1 MRVFVA
7 GATGVIGKPLC
18 KRLVA
23 AGHEVT
29 ALTRTEENASRLR
42 TAGVTPVVADIYD
55 RDAVIAAV
63 ATARAE
69 AIVHQLTAI
78 PARVPPRQ
86 AGRLLE
92 PTNRL
97 RTEGTEILLA
107 AARAAGAKRFIAQS
121 ISFVLAPDGPSPA
134 AEEPP
139 WQHPPRAVA
148 GMFDAVAKM
157 EAMLTGAGYLTG
169 VALRFGSLYGPGT
182 IFATGGDMIENI
194 ARRRVPIVGR
204 GDGVFG
210 FCHVDD
216 AAAATVCALERGDGV
231 YNIVDDEPAPVRDW
245 LPYLAHLL
253 GAPPPFRV
261 PRWLAWLGAG
271 SYGVY
276 LMVQQRAVSNRKAR
290 EELGFVPSI
299 ASWRTGFRDRR
310 DT

>member
-1 MRVFVA
+1 
-7 GATGVIGKPLC
+7 
-18 KRLVA
+18 
-23 AGHEVT
+23 
-29 ALTRTEENASRLR
+29 
-42 TAGVTPVVADIYD
+42 
-55 RDAVIAAV
+55 VIAAA

-69 AIVHQLTAI
+69 AVVHQLTAI

-97 RTEGTEILLA
+97 RTEGTKILLE
-107 AARAAGAKRFIAQS
+107 AARAAGAKRFVAQS
-121 ISFVLAPDGPSPA
+121 ISFVLAPEGPSPA

-148 GMFDAVAKM
+148 GMFEAVAEM
-157 EAMLTGAGYLTG
+157 EAMVTGARDLTG
-169 VALRFGSLYGPGT
+169 VALRFGALYGPGT
-182 IFATGGDMIENI
+182 SFATGGEMISGV

-204 GDGVFG
+204 GDGVFS

-216 AAAATVCALERGDGV
+216 AAAATLRALERGAGV
-231 YNIVDDEPAPVRDW
+231 YNVVDDEPAPVRDW
-245 LPYLAHLL
+245 LPYLAELI
-253 GAPPPFRV
+253 GARPPRRI

-271 SYGVY
+271 PYAVY
-276 LMVQQRAVSNRKAR
+276 LMAQQRAASNRKAR
-290 EELGFVPSI
+290 DELGFAPSI

>member
-18 KRLVA
+18 KQLVA

-29 ALTRTEENASRLR
+29 ALTRTKDNAGRLR
-42 TAGVTPVVADIYD
+42 AAGVTPVIADVYD
-55 RDAVIAAV
+55 RDSVIAAV
-63 ATARAE
+63 TGARAE
-69 AIVHQLTAI
+69 VVVHQLTAI
-78 PARVPPRQ
+78 PAHVPPRQ

-107 AARAAGAKRFIAQS
+107 AARAAGATRFVTQS

-148 GMFDAVAKM
+148 GMFEAVAEM
-157 EAMLTGAGYLTG
+157 EAMTTGARDLTG

-182 IFATGGDMIENI
+182 IFATGGSMIAGI
-194 ARRRVPIVGR
+194 ARRRVPIVGH
-204 GDGVFG
+204 GDGVFS

-216 AAAATVCALERGDGV
+216 AAAATLRALERGAGV

-245 LPYLAHLL
+245 LPYLAELL
-253 GAPPPFRV
+253 GAPPPRRI

-271 SYGVY
+271 SYAVY
-276 LMVQQRAVSNRKAR
+276 LMARQRAAGNRKAR
-290 EELGFVPSI
+290 DELGFVPSI

-310 DT
+310 DS

>member
-18 KRLVA
+18 KQLVA

-29 ALTRTEENASRLR
+29 ALTRTEDNAGRLR
-42 TAGVTPVVADIYD
+42 AAGVTPVIADVYD
-55 RDAVIAAV
+55 RDSVIAAV
-63 ATARAE
+63 TGARAE
-69 AIVHQLTAI
+69 VVVHQLTAI
-78 PARVPPRQ
+78 PAHVPPRQ

-107 AARAAGAKRFIAQS
+107 AARAAGATRFVTQS

-148 GMFDAVAKM
+148 GMFEAVAEM
-157 EAMLTGAGYLTG
+157 EAMTTRARDLTG

-182 IFATGGDMIENI
+182 IFATGGSMIAGI

-204 GDGVFG
+204 GDGVFS

-216 AAAATVCALERGDGV
+216 AAAATLCALERGAGV
-231 YNIVDDEPAPVRDW
+231 YNVVDDEPAPVRDW
-245 LPYLAHLL
+245 LPYLAELI
-253 GAPPPFRV
+253 GAPPPRRI

-271 SYGVY
+271 SYAVY
-276 LMVQQRAVSNRKAR
+276 LMARQRAASNRKAR
-290 EELGFVPSI
+290 DELGFVPSI
-299 ASWRTGFRDRR
+299 ASWRAGFRDRR
-310 DT
+310 DS

>member
-18 KRLVA
+18 KQLVA

-29 ALTRTEENASRLR
+29 ALTRAEGNAGRLR
-42 TAGVTPVVADIYD
+42 AAGVTPVIADVYD

-63 ATARAE
+63 TRARAE
-69 AIVHQLTAI
+69 VVVHQLTAI
-78 PARVPPRQ
+78 PAHMPPRQ

-97 RTEGTEILLA
+97 RTEGTEILLT
-107 AARAAGAKRFIAQS
+107 AARAAGAARFVTQS
-121 ISFVLAPDGPSPA
+121 ISFALAPDGPSPA

-139 WQHPPRAVA
+139 WQQPPRAVA
-148 GMFDAVAKM
+148 GMFEAVAEM
-157 EAMLTGAGYLTG
+157 EAMTTGARDLTG

-182 IFATGGDMIENI
+182 IFATGGSMIAGI
-194 ARRRVPIVGR
+194 ARRRVPIVGH
-204 GDGVFG
+204 GDGVFS

-216 AAAATVCALERGDGV
+216 AAAATLRALERGAGV

-245 LPYLAHLL
+245 LPYLAELIS
-253 GAPPPFRV
+253 APAPRRI
-261 PRWLAWLGAG
+261 PRWLAWIGAG
-271 SYGVY
+271 SYAVY
-276 LMVQQRAVSNRKAR
+276 LMARQRAASNRKAR
-290 EELGFVPSI
+290 DELGFVPSI

-310 DT
+310 DS